1 MTRYQSDLPKTLVDQ
16 AFAMP
21 KPSPGSK
28 SVGLAE
34 LSNTEVAVISI
45 TNVNNPEPIVDP
57 IGGNNP
63 LAQFLASQRG
73 ILASQR
79 GSQEFQ
85 AFQASLEQLGQIQG
99 SGS

>member
-21 KPSPGSK
+21 KPSSGSK

-73 ILASQR
+73 
-79 GSQEFQ
+79 SQEFQ
-85 AFQASLEQLGQIQG
+85 AFQTSLEQLGQIQG